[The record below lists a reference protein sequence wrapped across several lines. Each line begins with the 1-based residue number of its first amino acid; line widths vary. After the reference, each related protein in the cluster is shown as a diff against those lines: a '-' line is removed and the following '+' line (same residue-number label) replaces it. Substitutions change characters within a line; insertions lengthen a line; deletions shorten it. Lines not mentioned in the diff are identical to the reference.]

1 MAEEFNPREVGRRI
15 AAEYLSKRGWARE
28 WRQAL
33 NRQLY
38 PGFQRDEF
46 EAKEK
51 ECDRI
56 ESEAEDV
63 FSRSVERWR
72 QSILPQKNEVLA
84 VMVEM
89 MGGRTDLGYFA
100 KKIVERLKRE
110 LGPI

>member
-1 MAEEFNPREVGRRI
+1 MAEEFNPREVGRHI
-15 AAEYLSKRGWARE
+15 AAEYLSKRGWAQE
-28 WRQAL
+28 WRRTL
-33 NRQLY
+33 DRQLY
-38 PGFQRDEF
+38 PGFQREEF

-51 ECDRI
+51 ECDQI
-56 ESEAEDV
+56 ESGAEDV

-72 QSILPQKNEVLA
+72 QSVLPQKNEVLA
-84 VMVEM
+84 VIVEM